1 MRHTLVMSP
10 ANAAQPIPPQP
21 APAHRTGLPY
31 HKLFKHGLI
40 AAAFNTLL
48 AVAITVFGNDLLHST
63 FAVHFLYSQLIG
75 MFIWGLIDCGRFY
88 IDPSG
93 WGALPAM
100 AALVLAATLLGYFGG
115 SALGDVLRGYPA
127 LHGWSQFPKPM
138 AGFLLMSLAAGTVG
152 TFYFVSR
159 EKLSRIKLE
168 HEEALRQ
175 ASQAQLALLQSQL
188 EPHMLFNTLANL
200 RALIATDPPRATHM
214 LDHLNDYLR
223 STLGASR
230 QLERGQD
237 HALSA
242 EFDRLRD
249 YLALMAIRM
258 GPRLRYT
265 LDLPPALASQPVP
278 PLILQSLVENAIVH
292 GLEPQVAGGEVR
304 VSAQTDG
311 DTLVLQV
318 ADTGVGIDTAHSAPG
333 IGHSTEGFGHSTQGF
348 GHSPQGFGHSP
359 QGFGHSPQGFG
370 ITQVRERLATRYG
383 SQGTINFI
391 AARAGI
397 TASNPLNAP
406 KNNMQNHINVSPQQP
421 PANSGTLV
429 VMRIPL
435 GTVASTAAKPT
446 HQTANCTTI

>member
-1 MRHTLVMSP
+1 MRHTLAMPP
-10 ANAAQPIPPQP
+10 ANTVPPTTLLLP
-21 APAHRTGLPY
+21 APSQRTGLPY
-31 HKLFKHGLI
+31 RKLFKHGLI

-48 AVAITVFGNDLLHST
+48 AVAITVFGNDLLQGT
-63 FAVHFLYSQLIG
+63 FAAHLLYSQLIG
-75 MFIWGLIDCGRFY
+75 MSIWALIDCGRFY
-88 IDPSG
+88 IDPTG

-100 AALVLAATLLGYFGG
+100 AALVVAATLVGYFGG
-115 SALGDVLRGYPA
+115 SAVGDVLRGYPA
-127 LHGWSQFPKPM
+127 LHGWGKFPKPM

-214 LDHLNDYLR
+214 LDRLNDYLR
-223 STLGASR
+223 STLTASR
-230 QLERGQD
+230 TTE
-237 HALSA
+237 HPLSA

-249 YLALMAIRM
+249 YLELMAIRM

-304 VSAQTDG
+304 VSAHADG
-311 DTLVLQV
+311 DMLVLQV
-318 ADTGVGIDTAHSAPG
+318 GDTGVGFDTTV
-333 IGHSTEGFGHSTQGF
+333 STGGFGV
-348 GHSPQGFGHSP
+348 
-359 QGFGHSPQGFG
+359 
-370 ITQVRERLATRYG
+370 TQVRERLATRYG
-383 SQGTINFI
+383 NQDTINFI

-397 TASNPLNAP
+397 TASNPLNASENSMP
-406 KNNMQNHINVSPQQP
+406 GQLNSPLLQP
-421 PANSGTLV
+421 LASYGTLAV
-429 VMRIPL
+429 LRIPL
-435 GTVASTAAKPT
+435 AAASSIIAAAAAPATA
-446 HQTANCTTI
+446 H

>member
-1 MRHTLVMSP
+1 MRHTLAMPP
-10 ANAAQPIPPQP
+10 ANTVPPTTLLLP
-21 APAHRTGLPY
+21 APSQRTGLPY
-31 HKLFKHGLI
+31 RKLFKHGLI

-48 AVAITVFGNDLLHST
+48 AVAITVFGNDLLQGT
-63 FAVHFLYSQLIG
+63 FAAHLLYSQLIG
-75 MFIWGLIDCGRFY
+75 MSVWALIDCGRFY
-88 IDPSG
+88 IDPTG

-100 AALVLAATLLGYFGG
+100 AALVVAATLVGYFGG
-115 SALGDVLRGYPA
+115 SAVGDVLRGYPA
-127 LHGWSQFPKPM
+127 LHGWSQIPKPM

-168 HEEALRQ
+168 HEEALHQ

-237 HALSA
+237 HALQA

-249 YLALMAIRM
+249 YLELMAIRM
-258 GPRLRYT
+258 GPRLRYR

-304 VSAQTDG
+304 VSAHADG
-311 DTLVLQV
+311 NTLVLQV
-318 ADTGVGIDTAHSAPG
+318 ADTGVGFDTTVSA
-333 IGHSTEGFGHSTQGF
+333 EGFGV
-348 GHSPQGFGHSP
+348 
-359 QGFGHSPQGFG
+359 
-370 ITQVRERLATRYG
+370 TQVRDRLATRYG

-391 AARAGI
+391 AARAVT
-397 TASNPLNAP
+397 TASNPLNASENSMP
-406 KNNMQNHINVSPQQP
+406 NQLNSPLLQP
-421 PANSGTLV
+421 LASYGTLAV
-429 VMRIPL
+429 LRIPL
-435 GTVASTAAKPT
+435 AAASSIIAATAPA
-446 HQTANCTTI
+446 TAH

>member
-1 MRHTLVMSP
+1 
-10 ANAAQPIPPQP
+10 
-21 APAHRTGLPY
+21 
-31 HKLFKHGLI
+31 
-40 AAAFNTLL
+40 
-48 AVAITVFGNDLLHST
+48 
-63 FAVHFLYSQLIG
+63 
-75 MFIWGLIDCGRFY
+75 
-88 IDPSG
+88 
-93 WGALPAM
+93 
-100 AALVLAATLLGYFGG
+100 
-115 SALGDVLRGYPA
+115 
-127 LHGWSQFPKPM
+127 
-138 AGFLLMSLAAGTVG
+138 
-152 TFYFVSR
+152 
-159 EKLSRIKLE
+159 
-168 HEEALRQ
+168 
-175 ASQAQLALLQSQL
+175 
-188 EPHMLFNTLANL
+188 
-200 RALIATDPPRATHM
+200 M

-237 HALSA
+237 HALQA

-292 GLEPQVAGGEVR
+292 GLEPQVSGGEVR

-318 ADTGVGIDTAHSAPG
+318 ADTGVGIDKAHSAPG
-333 IGHSTEGFGHSTQGF
+333 I
-348 GHSPQGFGHSP
+348 
-359 QGFGHSPQGFG
+359 GHSPQGFG

-391 AARAGI
+391 AARAGT

-406 KNNMQNHINVSPQQP
+406 KNNMQNHINAPPQQP

-435 GTVASTAAKPT
+435 RTVASTAAKPAN
-446 HQTANCTTI
+446 QTANSTTI

>member
-1 MRHTLVMSP
+1 MRHTLAMSP
-10 ANAAQPIPPQP
+10 ANTAQPIPPQP
-21 APAHRTGLPY
+21 AHAQRTGLPY

-63 FAVHFLYSQLIG
+63 FAAHLLYSQLIG
-75 MFIWGLIDCGRFY
+75 MSIWALIDCGRFY

-100 AALVLAATLLGYFGG
+100 AALVLVATLLGYFGG

-200 RALIATDPPRATHM
+200 RTLIATDPPRATHM

-237 HALSA
+237 HALQA

-292 GLEPQVAGGEVR
+292 GLEPQVSGGEVR

-318 ADTGVGIDTAHSAPG
+318 ADTGVGIDKAHSAPG
-333 IGHSTEGFGHSTQGF
+333 I
-348 GHSPQGFGHSP
+348 
-359 QGFGHSPQGFG
+359 GHSPQGFG

-391 AARAGI
+391 AARAGT

-406 KNNMQNHINVSPQQP
+406 KNNMQNHINAPPQQP

-435 GTVASTAAKPT
+435 RTVASTAAKPAN
-446 HQTANCTTI
+446 QTANSTTI